1 MTAFCVRHRGEYE
14 RMCRSLARMVKEQQP
29 RRDKVPRVQ
38 ATGGT
43 SRTASE
49 ADHTT
54 QNGENLE
61 GQRQAEGETGDNSET
76 AAPSPAEDQWWHT
89 SPWGW
94 YGNWGWRYPAWSSYG
109 WQSQPWRGSTASSQ
123 DMGEGEEDKMV
134 EILPDAVLGWFL
146 LEKSGLDTLEKS
158 VIQGEIKGN
167 FTLSGVENALRSH
180 WNDDQVR
187 KREGEAKQQA
197 NYQQDYKSEEEE
209 PLDEELAMF
218 EEWPEEQKGWFQ
230 DASRRTSCLGAAP
243 ASQANPP

>member
-1 MTAFCVRHRGEYE
+1 
-14 RMCRSLARMVKEQQP
+14 
-29 RRDKVPRVQ
+29 
-38 ATGGT
+38 
-43 SRTASE
+43 
-49 ADHTT
+49 
-54 QNGENLE
+54 
-61 GQRQAEGETGDNSET
+61 
-76 AAPSPAEDQWWHT
+76 
-89 SPWGW
+89 
-94 YGNWGWRYPAWSSYG
+94 
-109 WQSQPWRGSTASSQ
+109 
-123 DMGEGEEDKMV
+123 MGEGEEDKMV